1 MNFKKIT
8 FWLIVVLIIIFYS
21 MMDES
26 REAQIT
32 QTNKIE
38 ENTPSYKNR
47 IKNFSSQI
55 LNKKNQTTHFIE
67 ASAYEIY
74 KDQSNL
80 LIKPK
85 IFFYK
90 ESSEK
95 LDYTVSAE
103 KGRLLDNGDYLLTGS
118 VYIRSSDNDIP
129 SQDLEYNK
137 KTSKMTQIVN
147 AENSQFKGA
156 FIRSKSLI
164 INNSDGNEILRTDEL
179 IDYKSR
185 ISKINS
191 NGMIYD
197 SKSKKLKLFNG
208 VEGEYK

>member
-1 MNFKKIT
+1 MNFKKIIV
-8 FWLIVVLIIIFYS
+8 WLIVVLIIIFYS
-21 MMDES
+21 IKDES
-26 REAQIT
+26 SETQIT
-32 QTNKIE
+32 QTNKLE

-47 IKNFSSQI
+47 IENFSSQI
-55 LNKKNQTTHFIE
+55 LNEKNQTTHFIE
-67 ASAYEIY
+67 ASAYELY

-90 ESSEK
+90 ESSEE
-95 LDYTVSAE
+95 LDYIVSAE
-103 KGRLLDNGDYLLTGS
+103 KGRLLDNGEYLLTGS
-118 VYIRSSDNDIP
+118 VYVRSSDVDIP
-129 SQDLEYNK
+129 SQELEYKK
-137 KTSKMTQIVN
+137 KTSKMTQVVN
-147 AENSQFKGA
+147 AEKSQFKGA
-156 FIRSKSLI
+156 FIRSKTLI

-197 SKSKKLKLFNG
+197 SKSRKLKLFNG